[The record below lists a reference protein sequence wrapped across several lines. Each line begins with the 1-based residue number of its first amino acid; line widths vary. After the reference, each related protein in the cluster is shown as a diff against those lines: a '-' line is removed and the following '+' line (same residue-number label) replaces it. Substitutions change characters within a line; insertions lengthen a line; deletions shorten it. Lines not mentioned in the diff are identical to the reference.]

1 MERGTNMMKLNS
13 IALTVAVF
21 VGASSLTE
29 AHAQSGSNPAFSD
42 GLVKLGVLTDMSGP
56 YADYAG
62 NGSFTAVKMA
72 VEDFGRKL
80 GGKLVEVVV
89 ADHQNKSDVG
99 ISIAR
104 SWYDVDK
111 VDAIFDISNSAVA
124 LAVAGVT
131 KEKNKVVILGG
142 VSTPKLTTD
151 SCTLNSIQYIYDANA
166 LSNVVGK
173 AIVRDGGDTWFFL
186 TVDFAFG
193 HGLEKTTADVVKA
206 SGGKVLGSVR
216 FPLNTADFSSFLL
229 QAQASNAKIIALAS
243 AGSDTTN
250 AIKGATEFGISNT
263 GRQRVATLLTFIT
276 DVHSMGLTQAQNLLL
291 ATAFY
296 WDRDEETR
304 KFAKRFQERMG
315 KMPTMVQAGMY
326 SAALHYLRSAEKAGT
341 DAGTE
346 VVAQMK
352 SEPINDFFSRG
363 GHIRPD
369 GLHEHEMQLM
379 RVKTPSESRAPW
391 DYYAP
396 LTTVAATDAFSP
408 MVPGACPA
416 IK

>member
-1 MERGTNMMKLNS
+1 MIKLKS
-13 IALTVAVF
+13 IAYTGAVF
-21 VGASSLTE
+21 ASLASFPQ
-29 AHAQSGSNPAFSD
+29 ADAQSGGNPAFSD
-42 GLVKLGVLTDMSGP
+42 GVVKLGVLTDMSGP

-72 VEDFGRKL
+72 VEDFGGKL
-80 GGKLVEVVV
+80 GGNPVEVIV

-99 ISIAR
+99 VSIAR
-104 SWYDVDK
+104 AWYDVDK

-142 VSTPKLTTD
+142 VSTPKITTD
-151 SCTLNSIQYIYDANA
+151 TCTPNSVQYIYDANA

-173 AIVRDGGDTWFFL
+173 AIVRDGGDSWFFL

-276 DVHSMGLTQAQNLLL
+276 DVHSMGLAQAQNLLL

-296 WDRDEETR
+296 WDGDGETR
-304 KFAKRFQERMG
+304 KFAKRFHERMG

-326 SAALHYLRSAEKAGT
+326 SAAMHYLRSAEKSGT
-341 DAGTE
+341 DAGAE

-352 SEPINDFFSRG
+352 AGPIDDFFSKG
-363 GHIRPD
+363 GRIRPD

-379 RVKTPSESRAPW
+379 RVKTPSESKAPW
-391 DYYAP
+391 DYYA
-396 LTTVAATDAFSP
+396 LLSTVPAAEAFSP
-408 MVPGACPA
+408 MVPGACAA

>member
-1 MERGTNMMKLNS
+1 MTKSRS
-13 IALTVAVF
+13 ITYTAAAF
-21 VGASSLTE
+21 VSLASFLQ
-29 AHAQSGSNPAFSD
+29 ANAQSGGNPAFSD
-42 GLVKLGVLTDMSGP
+42 GVIKLGVLTDMSGP

-72 VEDFGRKL
+72 VEDFGGKL
-80 GGKLVEVVV
+80 GGKPIEVIV

-99 ISIAR
+99 VSIAR
-104 SWYDVDK
+104 AWYDVDK

-124 LAVAGVT
+124 LAVTGVT

-142 VSTPKLTTD
+142 VSTPKITTD
-151 SCTLNSIQYIYDANA
+151 TCTPNSVQYIYDANA

-229 QAQASNAKIIALAS
+229 QAQASNAKVIALAS

-250 AIKGATEFGISNT
+250 AIKGANEFGISNA

-296 WDRDEETR
+296 WDRDEEAR

-326 SAALHYLRSAEKAGT
+326 SAAMHYLRSAEKAGT

-346 VVAQMK
+346 VVARMK
-352 SEPINDFFSRG
+352 AEPINDFFSRG

-379 RVKTPSESRAPW
+379 RVKIPAESKGPW

-396 LTTVAATDAFSP
+396 LFTVTAADAFSP
-408 MVPGACPA
+408 MVPGACAA